1 MAKWKVYVTR
11 KIPQPAIDLL
21 TSSCQVEVNEE
32 ERVLSKAEL
41 IAKVKGRDAV
51 LCLLTDTIDAEVLD
65 AAQGV
70 KIFANYAV
78 GYNNIDVEAATA
90 RKIWVSNTPGVLT
103 DTTADLTWAL
113 IFAVA
118 RRIVEA
124 DRFTREGKFEG
135 WGPMLFLGQD
145 ITGKTLGIFGCGRI
159 GEAVGKRAQGFAM
172 KLLYHDVAR
181 NFEFE
186 KATGAAYVDK
196 ETLLKEA
203 DIITLHVP
211 LLPET
216 RHLIGAREL
225 SLMKPTAILINTSR
239 GPVVDEKALVEALK
253 AKQIYGA
260 GLDVYEE
267 EPKLSPGLAEL
278 DNVVILPH
286 IGSASME
293 TRTKMGLM
301 AAENILAVMKGQIP
315 PNHVNLIEE

>member
-78 GYNNIDVEAATA
+78 GYNNIDVEAATS

>member
-11 KIPQPAIDLL
+11 RIPQPALDLL
-21 TSSCQVEVNEE
+21 SASCEVEVNEE
-32 ERVLSKAEL
+32 DRVLTKAEL
-41 IAKVKGRDAV
+41 ISKVKGRDAV

-78 GYNNIDVEAATA
+78 GYNNIDVEAATK

-103 DTTADLTWAL
+103 DTTADLAWAL

-118 RRIVEA
+118 RRVVEA
-124 DRFTREGKFEG
+124 DRFTREGKFKG
-135 WGPMLFLGQD
+135 WAPMLFLGQD
-145 ITGKTLGIFGCGRI
+145 VTGKTLGIIGGGRI

-172 KLLYHDVAR
+172 KVLYNDIVR
-181 NFEFE
+181 NVEFE
-186 KATGAAYVDK
+186 KATGATYVDK

-203 DIITLHVP
+203 DIISLHVP

-216 RHLIGAREL
+216 RHLIGAHEL
-225 SLMKPTAILINTSR
+225 SLMKPTAILINTAR
-239 GPVVDEKALVEALK
+239 GPVVDEDALVKALK

-260 GLDVYEE
+260 GLDVFEE
-267 EPKLSPGLAEL
+267 EPKVHPGLLEL
-278 DNVVILPH
+278 DNVVLLPH
-286 IGSASME
+286 IASASME

-301 AAENILAVMKGQIP
+301 AAENILAVMKGQVP
-315 PNHVNLIEE
+315 PYHVNMIEE

>member
-51 LCLLTDTIDAEVLD
+51 LCLLTDTIDTEVLD

>member
-11 KIPQPAIDLL
+11 RIPQPALDLL
-21 TSSCQVEVNEE
+21 SASCEVEVNEE
-32 ERVLSKAEL
+32 DRVLTKAEL
-41 IAKVKGRDAV
+41 ISKVKGRDAV

-78 GYNNIDVEAATA
+78 GYNNIDVEAATK

-103 DTTADLTWAL
+103 DTTADLAWAL

-118 RRIVEA
+118 RRVVEA
-124 DRFTREGKFEG
+124 DRFTREGKFKG
-135 WGPMLFLGQD
+135 WAPMLFLGQD
-145 ITGKTLGIFGCGRI
+145 VTGKTLGIIGGGRI

-172 KLLYHDVAR
+172 KVLYNDIVR
-181 NFEFE
+181 NVEFE
-186 KATGAAYVDK
+186 KATGATYVDK

-203 DIITLHVP
+203 DIISLHVP

-216 RHLIGAREL
+216 RHLISAHEL
-225 SLMKPTAILINTSR
+225 SLMKPTAILINTAR
-239 GPVVDEKALVEALK
+239 GPVVDEDALVKALK

-260 GLDVYEE
+260 GLDVFEE
-267 EPKLSPGLAEL
+267 EPKVHPGLLEL
-278 DNVVILPH
+278 DNVVLLPH
-286 IGSASME
+286 IASASME

-301 AAENILAVMKGQIP
+301 AAENILAVMKGQVP
-315 PNHVNLIEE
+315 PYHVNMIEE